1 VAALTL
7 SVEQARAKLLR
18 AHPELQGVCDAF
30 SWLLHFTPAEAAE
43 AVGWLGSHSMEL
55 VGLLRAY
62 GPTRVSTLA
71 VTLWG
76 MAHAEGPARVAK
88 LLHYLADPA
97 SHTVPVDGVE
107 IFLEQL
113 ADRLLRENGPW
124 SYWAPKP
131 PTHTVAP
138 EVLEFVE
145 WVAGQPARVR
155 RDCLDLFNLLL
166 DEELTG
172 PWQAFWRTVE
182 RAV

>member
-1 VAALTL
+1 FGRAFPQVVEDAEQWPTRARQLLDHLKAAIHQGRPLPAGLPEAVAALTL

-30 SWLLHFTPAEAAE
+30 SWLLHFTRAEAAE

-107 IFLEQL
+107 IFLEQ
-113 ADRLLRENGPW
+113 
-124 SYWAPKP
+124 
-131 PTHTVAP
+131 
-138 EVLEFVE
+138 
-145 WVAGQPARVR
+145 
-155 RDCLDLFNLLL
+155 
-166 DEELTG
+166 
-172 PWQAFWRTVE
+172 
-182 RAV
+182 